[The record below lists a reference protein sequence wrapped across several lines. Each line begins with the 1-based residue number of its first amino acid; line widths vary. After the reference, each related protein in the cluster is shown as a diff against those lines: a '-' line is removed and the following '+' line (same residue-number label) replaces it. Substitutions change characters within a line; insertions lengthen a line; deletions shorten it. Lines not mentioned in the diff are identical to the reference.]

1 MVEIEK
7 VQNGFIVNICGQ
19 KEIAAS
25 TEDVF
30 RRLLEH
36 YEGRCEQ
43 FNGDSYGKV
52 KVYRCTCHQSDG
64 NSCCSMCGSVGLVPS
79 PQTASAN

>member
-7 VQNGFIVNICGQ
+7 VQNGFIVKIGGV

-25 TEDVF
+25 TEDVL
-30 RRLLEH
+30 RRLLLH
-36 YEGRCEQ
+36 CEGRCES
-43 FNGDSYGKV
+43 FNGNSYGKV
-52 KVYRCTCHQSDG
+52 VVYRCTCHQSDG

-79 PQTASAN
+79 PESVSAN